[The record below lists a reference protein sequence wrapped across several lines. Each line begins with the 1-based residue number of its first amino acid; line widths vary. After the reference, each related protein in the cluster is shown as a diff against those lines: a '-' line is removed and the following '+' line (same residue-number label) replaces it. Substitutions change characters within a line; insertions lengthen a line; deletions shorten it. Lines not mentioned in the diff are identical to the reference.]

1 MKRLRDY
8 SGDRNGE
15 DTNSPACQ
23 WFGFLLVIY
32 DLTHFKT
39 MLNTK
44 TSTKKKKNHN
54 SYCGQLRHTTLSV
67 TSHLYST

>member
-44 TSTKKKKNHN
+44 TSTNKKKKKI
-54 SYCGQLRHTTLSV
+54 TTHIVVNLGTQLSV
-67 TSHLYST
+67 